1 MKPFIFAI
9 AALLITACSSNE
21 PTILPIM
28 GEREAIEKV
37 IDGKTVIDTLYLT
50 IPSFSFIN
58 QDSILVTDKDF
69 DGKIYVADFFFTSC
83 PSICPVMHRNMLKV
97 YEKFKGNPDV
107 KIISHTIDYKYDTPS
122 VLKRYATKLGIE
134 GTQWEFL
141 RGTKDSV
148 YTIAEQNYL
157 VAVQEDNSA
166 DDHAGLVHQGW
177 FVLIDKEKRLRG
189 TGYDGT
195 DEKQVDKLISDMQIL
210 LNEYKTK

>member
-1 MKPFIFAI
+1 MKLFIFAI
-9 AALLITACSSNE
+9 AAFLITACSSNE
-21 PTILPIM
+21 PTSLPIM

-58 QDSILVTDKDF
+58 QDSIVVTDKDF

-195 DEKQVDKLISDMQIL
+195 DEKQVDKLISDIQIL
-210 LNEYKTK
+210 LDEYKTK

>member
-1 MKPFIFAI
+1 
-9 AALLITACSSNE
+9 
-21 PTILPIM
+21 M

-58 QDSILVTDKDF
+58 QDSIVVTDKDF

>member
-58 QDSILVTDKDF
+58 QDSIVVTDKDF

>member
-1 MKPFIFAI
+1 MKLFTFAI

-21 PTILPIM
+21 PTSLPIM

-37 IDGKTVIDTLYLT
+37 IDGKTVIDTLYIT

-58 QDSILVTDKDF
+58 QDSIVVTDKDF

-195 DEKQVDKLISDMQIL
+195 DEKQVDKLISDIQIL
-210 LNEYKTK
+210 LDEYKTK